1 LFPVVGG
8 ALKLNNEDR
17 KLIMERKTNLY
28 QDVFQELYILFEN
41 KIIEAVYCHVISFN

>member
-8 ALKLNNEDR
+8 ALKLDNKELSLWKE
-17 KLIMERKTNLY
+17 KLTSIN
-28 QDVFQELYILFEN
+28 VFQELYILFEN